1 MGVDVGRYDA
11 MVELDRV
18 AGRNGEGLDVELV
31 GEALSGHW
39 PVVGVSVAG
48 RWSIQVSVAA
58 VSSPLAAATALAL
71 VRAATGAGVVDVRLC
86 ADPEPLGRAAHPV
99 DRTADLGPAATGP
112 G

>member
-1 MGVDVGRYDA
+1 MSADVARYDA
-11 MVELDRV
+11 MVEVDRV
-18 AGRNGEGLDVELV
+18 AGPNGEGLDVELV

-48 RWSIQVSVAA
+48 RWSVQVSVAA

-71 VRAATGAGVVDVRLC
+71 VRAATGAGVVDVRIC
-86 ADPEPLGRAAHPV
+86 PGPEPLGRASHPV
-99 DRTADLGPAATGP
+99 DHTVDLRPAATGP